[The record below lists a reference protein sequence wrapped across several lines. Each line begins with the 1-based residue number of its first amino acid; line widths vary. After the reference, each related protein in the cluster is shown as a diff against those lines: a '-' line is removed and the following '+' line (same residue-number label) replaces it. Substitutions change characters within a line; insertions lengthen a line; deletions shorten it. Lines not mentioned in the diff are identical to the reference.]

1 MKETEEH
8 QKPPD
13 RRRYLRDPIIV
24 FKIMEDTKIQPLFGY
39 AKNISR
45 GGFFIASINPRK
57 PGESFKIFFQI
68 PGTESGTKPRTE
80 INVRCQCEVVWAR
93 KYSKTDKL
101 EPGYGV
107 RFIDIPEDMAEAID
121 SWVSEQS
128 N

>member
-1 MKETEEH
+1 MKNEMKETGEQ

-24 FKIMEDTKIQPLFGY
+24 FKIMEDTRIQPLFGY

-68 PGTESGTKPRTE
+68 PGTEIKL
-80 INVRCQCEVVWAR
+80 RCQCEVVWAR

-107 RFIDIPEDMAEAID
+107 RFIDIPDDIAEAID
-121 SWVSEQS
+121 GWVSGQGK
-128 N
+128 

>member
-1 MKETEEH
+1 MKNEMKETEEQ

-24 FKIMEDTKIQPLFGY
+24 FKIMEDTRIQPLFGY

-68 PGTESGTKPRTE
+68 PGTE
-80 INVRCQCEVVWAR
+80 INVRCKCEVVWAR

-107 RFIDIPEDMAEAID
+107 RFIDIPDDIAEAID
-121 SWVSEQS
+121 GWVSGQS
-128 N
+128 K

>member
-1 MKETEEH
+1 MKNEMKETGEQ

-24 FKIMEDTKIQPLFGY
+24 FKIMEDTRIQPLFGY

-68 PGTESGTKPRTE
+68 PGTGPGTE
-80 INVRCQCEVVWAR
+80 IKVRCKCEVVWAR

-107 RFIDIPEDMAEAID
+107 RFIDIPDDIAEAID
-121 SWVSEQS
+121 GWVSGQS
-128 N
+128 K

>member
-1 MKETEEH
+1 MKETEEQ

-24 FKIMEDTKIQPLFGY
+24 FKIMEDTRIQPLFGY

-57 PGESFKIFFQI
+57 PGESFKISFQI
-68 PGTESGTKPRTE
+68 PGTEIKL
-80 INVRCQCEVVWAR
+80 RCQCEVVWAR

-107 RFIDIPEDMAEAID
+107 RFIDIPDDIAEAID
-121 SWVSEQS
+121 GWVSGQS
-128 N
+128 K

>member
-1 MKETEEH
+1 MKNEMKETGEQ

-24 FKIMEDTKIQPLFGY
+24 FKIMEDTRIQPLFGY

-68 PGTESGTKPRTE
+68 PGTK
-80 INVRCQCEVVWAR
+80 INVRCKCEVVWAR

-107 RFIDIPEDMAEAID
+107 RFIDIPDDIAEAID
-121 SWVSEQS
+121 GWVSGQS
-128 N
+128 K

>member
-1 MKETEEH
+1 MKNEMKETGEQ

-24 FKIMEDTKIQPLFGY
+24 FKIMEDTRIQPLFGY

-68 PGTESGTKPRTE
+68 PGTEPGTE
-80 INVRCQCEVVWAR
+80 INVRCKCEVVWAR

-107 RFIDIPEDMAEAID
+107 RFIDIPDDIAEAID

>member
-1 MKETEEH
+1 MKNEMKETEEQ

-24 FKIMEDTKIQPLFGY
+24 FKIMEDTRIQPLFGY

-68 PGTESGTKPRTE
+68 PGTK
-80 INVRCQCEVVWAR
+80 INVRCKCEVVWAR

-107 RFIDIPEDMAEAID
+107 RFIDIPDDIAEAID
-121 SWVSEQS
+121 GWVSGQS
-128 N
+128 K